1 MKLYII
7 ATPIGNLE
15 DITLRA
21 LKILKSVD
29 YILCEDTRHSLK
41 LLKHYQIEKPLIS
54 YHQHSQLKKIDEII
68 NLLKNGKN
76 LALISDAGTPGI
88 SDPGN
93 KLIKEVLKE
102 IPEIEIIPIPGA
114 SAIIS
119 LASISGLNTDK
130 FIFLGFPPSKNKRKK
145 FFEEI
150 KNYSYPIIIYESPY
164 RLIKTLEEIKNFMPL
179 AKVVVGKELT
189 KVYEKIYRGSIEQV
203 IKEIKDDGVKGEYTI
218 IIYNLDRKI

>member
-21 LKILKSVD
+21 LKILKLVD

-54 YHQHSQLKKIDEII
+54 YHQHSQLKRIDEII
-68 NLLKNGKN
+68 NLLKNEKN

-93 KLIKEVLKE
+93 KLIKEVLKA
-102 IPEIEIIPIPGA
+102 IPEVEIIPIPGP
-114 SAIIS
+114 SAMLS
-119 LASISGLNTDK
+119 LASVSGMNTDK

-150 KNYSYPIIIYESPY
+150 KNYSYPVIIYESPY
-164 RLIKTLEEIKNFMPL
+164 RLIKTLEEIKSVMPL

-189 KVYEKIYRGSIEQV
+189 KIYEKIYRGSMEQV
-203 IKEIKDDGVKGEYTI
+203 IKEIKKDGMRGEYTI
-218 IIYNLDRKI
+218 IIFNLDRKI

>member
-21 LKILKSVD
+21 LKILRSVD

-102 IPEIEIIPIPGA
+102 IPEVEIIPIPGP
-114 SAIIS
+114 SAMLS
-119 LASISGLNTDK
+119 LASVSGMNTDK
-130 FIFLGFPPSKNKRKK
+130 FIFLGFLPSKNKRKK

-150 KNYSYPIIIYESPY
+150 KNYSYPVIIYESPY
-164 RLIKTLEEIKNFMPL
+164 RLIKTLEDIKSIMPW
-179 AKVVVGKELT
+179 AEVVVGKELT
-189 KVYEKIYRGSIEQV
+189 KMYEKIYRGLIEQV
-203 IKEIKDDGVKGEYTI
+203 IKEIKKDGVKGEYTI
-218 IIYNLDRKI
+218 IISNLDRKI

>member
-41 LLKHYQIEKPLIS
+41 LLRHYQIEKPLIS

-93 KLIKEVLKE
+93 KLIKEVLKA
-102 IPEIEIIPIPGA
+102 IPEVEIIPIPGP
-114 SAIIS
+114 SAMLS
-119 LASISGLNTDK
+119 LASVSGMNTDK

-150 KNYSYPIIIYESPY
+150 KNYSYPVIIYESPY
-164 RLIKTLEEIKNFMPL
+164 RLIKTLEEIKSVMPL

-189 KVYEKIYRGSIEQV
+189 KIYEKIYRGSMEQV
-203 IKEIKDDGVKGEYTI
+203 IKEIKKDGMRGEYTI
-218 IIYNLDRKI
+218 IIFNLDRKI

>member
-1 MKLYII
+1 MQLYII

-41 LLKHYQIEKPLIS
+41 LLRHYQIEKPLIS

-93 KLIKEVLKE
+93 KLIKEVLKA
-102 IPEIEIIPIPGA
+102 IPEVEIIPIPGP
-114 SAIIS
+114 SAMLS
-119 LASISGLNTDK
+119 LASVSGMNTDK

-150 KNYSYPIIIYESPY
+150 KNYSYPVIIYESPY
-164 RLIKTLEEIKNFMPL
+164 RLIKTLEEIKSVMPL

-189 KVYEKIYRGSIEQV
+189 KIYEKIYRGSMEQV
-203 IKEIKDDGVKGEYTI
+203 IKEIKKDGMRGEYTI
-218 IIYNLDRKI
+218 IIFNLDRKI